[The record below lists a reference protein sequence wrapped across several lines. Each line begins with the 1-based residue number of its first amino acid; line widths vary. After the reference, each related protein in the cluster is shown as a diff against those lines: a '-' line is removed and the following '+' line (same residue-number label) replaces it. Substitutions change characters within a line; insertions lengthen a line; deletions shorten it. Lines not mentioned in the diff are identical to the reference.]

1 MCEEYTQDELL
12 LLPGHTETD
21 NISHAQRLM
30 CFLFKID
37 TYLVVTCDF
46 GSSIV
51 SGPELMLENSFG
63 LSGPSLSVPCLAS
76 AFVSPG
82 YDDMAGSGLNSAADK
97 KRDGC
102 SIVFKRKGPTTN
114 GAANAASF

>member
-21 NISHAQRLM
+21 NISRTQRLM

-51 SGPELMLENSFG
+51 SGPELMLANSFG
-63 LSGPSLSVPCLAS
+63 LSGPCLTL

-82 YDDMAGSGLNSAADK
+82 YDDMAGS
-97 KRDGC
+97 
-102 SIVFKRKGPTTN
+102 
-114 GAANAASF
+114 